1 MTENSMVIVYAPID
15 NDPVKLRDLLAENR
29 RVVLTSNGEPAA
41 VLLSVDDYRSMQ
53 ATISLAQ
60 DPAMLQH
67 VVDAADQMSAPP
79 VLANAGVSDD

>member
-67 VVDAADQMSAPP
+67 VMDAADQMSAP

>member
-1 MTENSMVIVYAPID
+1 MVIVYAPID